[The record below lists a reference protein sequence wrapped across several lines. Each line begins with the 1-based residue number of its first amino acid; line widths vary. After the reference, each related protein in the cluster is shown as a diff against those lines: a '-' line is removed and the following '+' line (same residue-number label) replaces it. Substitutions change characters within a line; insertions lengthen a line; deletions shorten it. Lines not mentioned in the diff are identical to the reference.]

1 MRLASSVLEIQV
13 RDSPEELRVSH
24 SEPQGR
30 SPGKGWG
37 KRKGRGKSYSLR
49 AQLVRSRLEVGFW
62 LGVNSSVVGAKVGAT
77 HGAGMGPPGE
87 EEPTCL
93 ATYYFFF
100 LALTHVLAEYC
111 VLLPKTRQV
120 LLKCSSLAPGVSGR
134 TTARDSAISES
145 EFEARS
151 TAMNNAV
158 VGMLPPS
165 MLHPPG
171 DLAGAGEEGTAW
183 LSSPGRRG
191 RPGPTA
197 AQLGSVGSW
206 PPCR

>member
-37 KRKGRGKSYSLR
+37 KWKGRGKSYSLR
-49 AQLVRSRLEVGFW
+49 AQLVRSRLEVGFC
-62 LGVNSSVVGAKVGAT
+62 LDVNSSVVRAKVGAT
-77 HGAGMGPPGE
+77 PWSWDGPSWRGRANLSGHILLPL
-87 EEPTCL
+87 PT
-93 ATYYFFF
+93 
-100 LALTHVLAEYC
+100 ALTHVLAECC

-120 LLKCSSLAPGVSGR
+120 LLKCSSLVPGVSGR

-145 EFEARS
+145 EFEVGG
-151 TAMNNAV
+151 TAMDNAV
-158 VGMLPPS
+158 VGTLPPS

-183 LSSPGRRG
+183 LSSP
-191 RPGPTA
+191 
-197 AQLGSVGSW
+197 
-206 PPCR
+206 